1 MWCRGRGWR
10 LVNVPLVPRE
20 TPAPVPFTEWQR
32 LKSQLLSVMQ
42 ARDGYLALTQ
52 SMMLTHDITRSE
64 LRFVKA
70 ELDRWK
76 TRAWLALA
84 CAAVALGFYVLR

>member
-1 MWCRGRGWR
+1 
-10 LVNVPLVPRE
+10 
-20 TPAPVPFTEWQR
+20 
-32 LKSQLLSVMQ
+32 MQ